1 MLRAACAR
9 GSCAR
14 LSRARSDDGFMDR
27 GNGPIE
33 RDGGARHGRRAPV
46 LRRTAALLSCSVAI
60 AVAARA
66 GAVTTP
72 TPWSVS
78 VATYTYIL
86 RHDRDY
92 VNPNVYLD
100 RDWTHVEARFNY
112 EDLDTAS
119 LWAGYN
125 FDGGTDLVYQ
135 VTPMVGAVFGH
146 LNGVAPGYAIS
157 LAYKGLLFSGQGE
170 YVFDAQTRASDFFYA
185 WTELS
190 YTPVHRMRF
199 GAAMQHTKAF
209 DTGLDVERGPLLGF
223 SYGRFDFTVYV
234 FNVDKPDPPVVL
246 GIGASF

>member
-1 MLRAACAR
+1 MY
-9 GSCAR
+9 
-14 LSRARSDDGFMDR
+14 R
-27 GNGPIE
+27 GNGSIE
-33 RDGGARHGRRAPV
+33 RGGGAGQGYRGAV
-46 LRRTAALLSCSVAI
+46 LRRAAAVLSCTAAI

-66 GAVTTP
+66 AAVTTP

-100 RDWTHVEARFNY
+100 RDWLHIEARYNY
-112 EDLDTAS
+112 EDLDTGS

-125 FDGGTDLVYQ
+125 IDGGKDLVYQ
-135 VTPMVGAVFGH
+135 ITPMVGAVFGH
-146 LNGVAPGYAIS
+146 LNGVAPGYQIS

-190 YTPVHRMRF
+190 YSPVRRMRF
-199 GAAMQHTKAF
+199 GAVMQHTKSF